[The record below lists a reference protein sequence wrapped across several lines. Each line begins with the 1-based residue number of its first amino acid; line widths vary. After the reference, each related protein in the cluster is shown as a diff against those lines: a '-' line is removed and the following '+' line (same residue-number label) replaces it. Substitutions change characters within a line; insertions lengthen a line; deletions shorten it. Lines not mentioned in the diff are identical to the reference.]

1 MRNDTHTSSARGR
14 RLGGARGLARTLLA
28 GAILTALVAACGEG
42 LSDTFDDADGAI
54 LLEVMT
60 RSSVSTIE
68 TRELDGAVVDG
79 TIIVIVREHQ
89 RVTGVDFYL
98 YAEPTSNEPDLATT
112 SAPYAFEIDTTT
124 LADGDHTMW
133 ALTSVR
139 VGRPTSSS
147 ATFTV
152 ANGTADG
159 TPGATAPDE
168 PSEPDAPSQPSEP
181 SEPDEP
187 SPAPH
192 PEPSLG
198 DLPLAGGVVG
208 GYVPPP
214 ATLYVATNGND
225 TNTGRTPNDPLRT
238 IQHAANIAQ
247 PGDTIYIRAGTYPIQ
262 VAFTRSG
269 TPTQPITWTSYPG
282 ETAILD
288 GSDQT
293 PVESSH
299 RVWIQHLSHNTFANL
314 EIRNGP
320 REGIIIQN
328 AHHNLFTHLHIHSH
342 HTSGI
347 LNMHSNHN
355 TFQYIVTH
363 NNYDRYNP
371 SGRIGDDADGI
382 SISSGDSNTLYRII
396 AYNNSDDG
404 IDTWR
409 STNTTIDSSI
419 AFNNG
424 RGSHGNGTGIKAGG
438 NNDHVHTIVRNNI
451 TFNNRANGFDD
462 NSGQHVTFINN
473 TAYNNHGAN
482 FSAGPTATLR
492 NNLSIDGHIGMYD
505 SDHQHNSWNLPI
517 TNPGITTTDPTH
529 PHFLTLTTTS
539 PARNA
544 GTTTHNTTS
553 TDLGAIPHGHTITTI
568 TNHTL
573 PLHLDIMAAT
583 P

>member
-1 MRNDTHTSSARGR
+1 
-14 RLGGARGLARTLLA
+14 
-28 GAILTALVAACGEG
+28 V
-42 LSDTFDDADGAI
+42 
-54 LLEVMT
+54 
-60 RSSVSTIE
+60 
-68 TRELDGAVVDG
+68 
-79 TIIVIVREHQ
+79 Q
-89 RVTGVDFYL
+89 
-98 YAEPTSNEPDLATT
+98 
-112 SAPYAFEIDTTT
+112 
-124 LADGDHTMW
+124 
-133 ALTSVR
+133 
-139 VGRPTSSS
+139 
-147 ATFTV
+147 ATFIV
-152 ANGTADG
+152 ANLQLVFDPSDPF
-159 TPGATAPDE
+159 PGMP
-168 PSEPDAPSQPSEP
+168 
-181 SEPDEP
+181 
-187 SPAPH
+187 
-192 PEPSLG
+192 
-198 DLPLAGGVVG
+198 VF
-208 GYVPPP
+208 VPPP

-225 TNTGRTPNDPLRT
+225 TNTGRTTDDPLRT
-238 IQHAANIAQ
+238 IQRAANIAQ

-262 VAFTRSG
+262 IAFTRSG

-293 PVESSH
+293 PVDSSH
-299 RVWIQHLSHNTFANL
+299 RVWVQNITHNTFANL

-328 AHHNLFTHLHIHSH
+328 AHHNLFTHLHIHGH

-355 TFQYIVTH
+355 TFQYIITH

-382 SISSGDSNTLYRII
+382 SISSGDRNTLYRII

-438 NNDHVHTIVRNNI
+438 NNDNVYTIVRNNI

-492 NNLSIDGHIGMYD
+492 NNLSIDSRIGMYG
-505 SDHQHNSWNLPI
+505 SDHQHNSWNLNI
-517 TNPGITTTDPTH
+517 TDPHITTTDPTH
-529 PHFLTLTTTS
+529 PHFLTLATTS

-573 PLHLDIMAAT
+573 QLHLDIMARQT
-583 P
+583 D

>member
-1 MRNDTHTSSARGR
+1 MRTRHTERTHLRTVLGALAPLVLLGALLIGCSAAVDPTAGVRLEVIDSAIDVSATPSRSPLEGATLRGAVTIVVWSDDVLDAVSATVTPLHIDAAEPADVGWSFPLDT
-14 RLGGARGLARTLLA
+14 TLLPD
-28 GAILTALVAACGEG
+28 GE
-42 LSDTFDDADGAI
+42 
-54 LLEVMT
+54 
-60 RSSVSTIE
+60 
-68 TRELDGAVVDG
+68 
-79 TIIVIVREHQ
+79 H
-89 RVTGVDFYL
+89 
-98 YAEPTSNEPDLATT
+98 
-112 SAPYAFEIDTTT
+112 T
-124 LADGDHTMW
+124 LAVDVADAEGR
-133 ALTSVR
+133 VR
-139 VGRPTSSS
+139 TVRAS
-147 ATFTV
+147 FDV
-152 ANGTADG
+152 ANG
-159 TPGATAPDE
+159 
-168 PSEPDAPSQPSEP
+168 QPSFDP
-181 SEPDEP
+181 SDPFP
-187 SPAPH
+187 GMP
-192 PEPSLG
+192 
-198 DLPLAGGVVG
+198 VF
-208 GYVPPP
+208 VPPP

-225 TNTGRTPNDPLRT
+225 NNTGRTTNDPLRT
-238 IQHAANIAQ
+238 IQRAANIAQ

-288 GSDQT
+288 GSNQT

-299 RVWIQHLSHNTFANL
+299 RVWVQNITHNTFANL

-320 REGIIIQN
+320 REGIIIQH
-328 AHHNLFTHLHIHSH
+328 AHHNLFTHLHIHGH

-382 SISSGDSNTLYRII
+382 SISSGDSNTLYRVI

-424 RGSHGNGTGIKAGG
+424 RGSHGDGNGIKAGG
-438 NNDHVHTIVRNNI
+438 NNDHVHTIVRNSI

-492 NNLSIDGHIGMYD
+492 NNLSIGSRIGMHG
-505 SDHQHNSWNLPI
+505 SDHQHNSWNLNI
-517 TNPGITTTDPTH
+517 TDPGITTTDPTH

-573 PLHLDIMAAT
+573 QLHLDIMTTT